1 MLGLPSVGFSG
12 RTKDDSHRS
21 SLPYARHPSS
31 SQGGYRGGTSSEDE
45 DDRTNRLG
53 TKGGEYRIS
62 YTHNRCII
70 TRIIY
75 DRSSFLNLVSVVTC
89 GKHSLVNLGILC
101 SLLSLIFFYYYN
113 I

>member
-45 DDRTNRLG
+45 DERTNRLG

-62 YTHNRCII
+62 HAHN
-70 TRIIY
+70 TA
-75 DRSSFLNLVSVVTC
+75 
-89 GKHSLVNLGILC
+89 
-101 SLLSLIFFYYYN
+101 LL
-113 I
+113 